1 MDMLESIG
9 HAVVDIGTKISPE
22 RLERIEYRV
31 TQIDKAMSG
40 LTLLTLMAVGLL
52 GLILWRIW

>member
-1 MDMLESIG
+1 MLESIG
-9 HAVVDIGTKISPE
+9 YAVVDIREKISPE

-31 TQIDKAMSG
+31 TEIDKAMSG
-40 LTLLTLMAVGLL
+40 LTLLGVLVVGLL

>member
-9 HAVVDIGTKISPE
+9 YAVVDIRENISPE

-31 TQIDKAMSG
+31 TEIDKAMSG
-40 LTLLTLMAVGLL
+40 LTLLGVLVVGLL